1 MSRRPFL
8 LAAVSLVALSIA
20 ACSDITA
27 PTTPTAGLQPTAQP
41 AQGSTS
47 TAGGYLDS
55 TGKR

>member
-8 LAAVSLVALSIA
+8 LAAVSLVVLTLA

-27 PTTPTAGLQPTAQP
+27 PTQPTVELTPATQP
-41 AQGSTS
+41 VQGSTG

>member
-8 LAAVSLVALSIA
+8 LAAVSLIALTLA

-27 PTTPTAGLQPTAQP
+27 PTPRSADLKPKAQP
-41 AQGSTS
+41 AQGVSR

-55 TGKR
+55 TGRR

>member
-8 LAAVSLVALSIA
+8 LAAVSLVALTLA

-27 PTTPTAGLQPTAQP
+27 PTTPPASLESTAQP

-55 TGKR
+55 TGRR

>member
-8 LAAVSLVALSIA
+8 LAAVSLIALTLA

-27 PTTPTAGLQPTAQP
+27 PTAGLKPQAQP
-41 AQGSTS
+41 AQGSS
-47 TAGGYLDS
+47 GTAGGYLDS

>member
-8 LAAVSLVALSIA
+8 VVAVSLVALTLA

-27 PTTPTAGLQPTAQP
+27 PTGPTADRKPTAQP
-41 AQGSTS
+41 AQGSTG
-47 TAGGYLDS
+47 TLGGYLDS